1 MTLRAFAKA
10 VCVVMVLG
18 ALACAAECPLCLRQI
33 PEGVKYCE
41 RCKTMMLANEANA
54 ADEKKHVD
62 TLIEARADYLA
73 RLEEMVR
80 FYEERGDAEGLRR
93 SQAELTDLRTARKLV
108 HQNWEESL
116 PELSAAKPTPEAD
129 KLLEEGDASRKKF
142 NPFKRGANLRAAA
155 EKYQEILQMY
165 PNSTAV
171 DSAAFGLG
179 EIYSSGSVGEYRRAV
194 VFYELAYLSNKDI
207 KHEALYHAA
216 RVCDG
221 DLAAYEDAARYY
233 WLASHK
239 GISAITRQKAAMRLK
254 QLQKKGYGLAYA
266 EKEKPEPEEKPGGH
280 KEGAEEKPNQDK

>member
-1 MTLRAFAKA
+1 MTLRAVAKA
-10 VCVVMVLG
+10 VCLVMVLG

-41 RCKTMMLANEANA
+41 RCKTVMLAKQANS
-54 ADEKKHVD
+54 ADEKKHADAV
-62 TLIEARADYLA
+62 IEARAAYLA
-73 RLEEMVR
+73 RLEDMVK

-93 SQAELTDLRTARKLV
+93 SQAELADLRAARKLV

-116 PELSAAKPTPEAD
+116 PELSATKPIPEAD
-129 KLLEEGDASRKKF
+129 KLLKEGDASRKKF

-155 EKYQEILQMY
+155 EKYQEILQKY

-179 EIYSSGSVGEYRRAV
+179 EIYSSGSVDEYRRAV

-216 RVCDG
+216 KVCDD

-254 QLQKKGYGLAYA
+254 QLQKKGYGRAYA
-266 EKEKPEPEEKPGGH
+266 EKENPEPQGEKESAG
-280 KEGAEEKPNQDK
+280 EKSE